1 MTPSRT
7 LWITVLFVATFGV
20 GLAAGYLLRPV
31 FDPEPMGMQRPR
43 EGRDARFREHVKEQL
58 NLTPEQEV
66 RFFDA
71 MDAHRRKTRGWMDE
85 ARDSMRVKV
94 RMETDSLKAEL
105 SQFLTEEQI
114 TRWERMMRRAMRGER
129 GGPP

>member
-7 LWITVLFVATFGV
+7 LWITLLFVATFGI
-20 GLAAGYLLRPV
+20 GLATGYLIRPML
-31 FDPEPMGMQRPR
+31 DPEPRGMQGPR
-43 EGRDARFREHVKEQL
+43 EGRDARFREHVTAQL
-58 NLTPEQEV
+58 NLTPEQED

-71 MDAHRRKTRGWMDE
+71 MDAHRRKTRVWMDE

-94 RMETDSLKAEL
+94 RAETDSLKTEL
-105 SQFLTEEQI
+105 SEFLTQEQI
-114 TRWERMMRRAMRGER
+114 TQWERMTRRAMRGER

>member
-20 GLAAGYLLRPV
+20 GLATGYLLRPV
-31 FDPEPMGMQRPR
+31 LDPEPMGMQGPR
-43 EGRDARFREHVKEQL
+43 EGRDARFRDHVKQQL

-94 RMETDSLKAEL
+94 RAETDSLKAEL

-114 TRWERMMRRAMRGER
+114 TQWERMMRRAMRGEH
-129 GGPP
+129 GGRP